1 MDRIRK
7 IRKERGLSITKLAE
21 AIGVSYQSLQRYE
34 AGKREPS
41 MQVLIAL
48 ANFFDVS
55 VDYLVGREPK
65 NKTIKSYRYYILDED
80 YTLKKLGVTVPTSE
94 SEAPVLDKSE
104 FEALKYSLESNDK
117 LSDSLYDLCRLYY
130 SKLYHVD
137 EMSNSSFEELA
148 RILVNKKRFLVEV
161 IKRVDSK

>member
-7 IRKERGLSITKLAE
+7 LRKERGLSVTKLAE
-21 AIGVSYQSLQRYE
+21 AIGVSCQSLQRYE

-41 MQVLIAL
+41 IQVLIAL

-55 VDYLVGREPK
+55 VDYLVGRESK
-65 NKTIKSYRYYILDED
+65 NKVIKSYQYYVLDDDYTLRSLGDLSPISEYSTPILDE
-80 YTLKKLGVTVPTSE
+80 
-94 SEAPVLDKSE
+94 SE
-104 FEALKYSLESNDK
+104 FEALKYSLESNDR

-130 SKLYHVD
+130 SRLYYVD
-137 EMSNSSFEELA
+137 EISDDSFEKLT

-161 IKRVDSK
+161 IKRVDS

>member
-7 IRKERGLSITKLAE
+7 LRKERGLSVTRIAE

-41 MQVLIAL
+41 IQVLIAL

-55 VDYLVGREPK
+55 VDYLVGRESK
-65 NKTIKSYRYYILDED
+65 NKVIKSYQYYVLDDDYTLRSLGDLSPISEYSTPILDE
-80 YTLKKLGVTVPTSE
+80 
-94 SEAPVLDKSE
+94 SE
-104 FEALKYSLESNDK
+104 FEALKYSLESNDR

-130 SKLYHVD
+130 VD
-137 EMSNSSFEELA
+137 EISDDSFEKLT

-161 IKRVDSK
+161 IKRVDS

>member
-7 IRKERGLSITKLAE
+7 LRKERGLSVTKLAE

-41 MQVLIAL
+41 IQVLIAL

-55 VDYLVGREPK
+55 VDYLVGRESK
-65 NKTIKSYRYYILDED
+65 NKVIKSYQYYVLDDDYTLRSLGDLSPISEYSTPILDE
-80 YTLKKLGVTVPTSE
+80 
-94 SEAPVLDKSE
+94 SE
-104 FEALKYSLESNDK
+104 FEALKYSLESNDR

-130 SKLYHVD
+130 SRLYYVD
-137 EMSNSSFEELA
+137 EISDDSFEKLT

-161 IKRVDSK
+161 IKRVDS